1 MLIDLISSWGITN
14 KYLGALII
22 LIAYIILAKIFLI
35 IIEKVVHVFTK
46 KTKTHLDDLIIEKT
60 KNPIFWILI
69 FIGVYISFKQLN
81 LPYEKF
87 DKIILDIIIS
97 IIILFITIIVVR
109 LADIFIDFWG
119 KRWAEKTNSTLDDE
133 LLPIFHKASK
143 VILIFIGLV
152 VILAYWGVDV
162 TGLLAGAGV
171 AGIIIGL
178 AVKDSLANIFGGIS
192 LILDESIRSGDKV
205 KLETGETGVI
215 ENIGLRST
223 QVRSYNNETF
233 IIPNGKL
240 SNMNIQNYARPNLN
254 QRVNVKFSVAYGSKV
269 EDVRALVLKLIKS
282 EKDILKDPEPVVDF
296 VEMGDSGLNMI
307 ARFWIEDFNNDY
319 PMQISMT
326 EKIYNALNKEGFEIP
341 FPTRTVY
348 LKKD

>member
-1 MLIDLISSWGITN
+1 MLIDLSSLGITN
-14 KYLGALII
+14 KYLNALII
-22 LIAYIILAKIFLI
+22 LIAYIIIAKIFLVI
-35 IIEKVVHVFTK
+35 TEKVIHVFTK

-69 FIGVYISFKQLN
+69 ILGIDYSFEKLN
-81 LPYEKF
+81 LPFEKF
-87 DKIILDIIIS
+87 DKIILDILVS
-97 IIILFITIIVVR
+97 IIILFITIIVAR

-119 KRWAEKTNSTLDDE
+119 KKWAEKTNSTLDDE

-143 VILIFIGLV
+143 VVLIFIGIV

-192 LILDESIRSGDKV
+192 LILDESIRAGDKV
-205 KLETGETGVI
+205 KLETGELGVI

-282 EKDILKDPEPVVDF
+282 EKSILKDPEPVVDF
-296 VEMGDSGLNMI
+296 VEMGDSGLNMV
-307 ARFWIEDFNNDY
+307 ARFWIDDFNNDY

-326 EKIYNALNKEGFEIP
+326 EKIYNALNKGGFEIP